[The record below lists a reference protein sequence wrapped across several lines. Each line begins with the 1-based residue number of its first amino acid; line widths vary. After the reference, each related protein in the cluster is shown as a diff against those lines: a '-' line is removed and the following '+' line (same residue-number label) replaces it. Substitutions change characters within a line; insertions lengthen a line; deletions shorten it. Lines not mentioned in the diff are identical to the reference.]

1 MILTVCF
8 TDDEDKVSNTDDT
21 KPESEQEVPSTSHT
35 VTKPVA
41 TTTTPTV
48 GLFGEQTW
56 LLKYRTRVF
65 VQNCRPKNS
74 IVIHDSCDQKHLN
87 LKMEVPAKGNGVTA

>member
-1 MILTVCF
+1 MMRIKSAAQMILNVCF
-8 TDDEDKVSNTDDT
+8 TDEEDKVSSTDDT

-56 LLKYRTRVF
+56 LLNTEHVFLCRIADLKIVLSSVTLVTR
-65 VQNCRPKNS
+65 N
-74 IVIHDSCDQKHLN
+74 I
-87 LKMEVPAKGNGVTA
+87 